1 MENNEKIADYFSRM
15 QVLVNQMKT
24 CGATV
29 SNQLMVEKV
38 MRTLSAK
45 FDYIVVTIKESK
57 DLLIMKVEEL
67 QGTLEA
73 HEQRLVERDQQRE
86 SDHALQTKVGFKR
99 DGGKKRWKGKEK
111 VQYNKGGGRGNTSNN
126 GHSDGDEAKTLE
138 KDGGKKIWKGKGKKN
153 FDKSKIECYNCGT
166 CEHFADEC
174 RSGKGKKGND
184 EAYVAEYEESSESK
198 NVMLMATT

>member
-1 MENNEKIADYFSRM
+1 
-15 QVLVNQMKT
+15 MKT

-111 VQYNKGGGRGNTSNN
+111 VQYNKGGG
-126 GHSDGDEAKTLE
+126 
-138 KDGGKKIWKGKGKKN
+138 KKN